1 MPLRLQ
7 PTCAPAGVPRLA
19 HVRLAYDP
27 AMRRVV
33 FDSNAIDP
41 LAVTGG
47 AFEALKEA
55 TTSGALEVLYTHIT
69 IDELTAIPDPKRRSL
84 LVLLM
89 VDLGRLVPTGTA
101 AVDFSRVNYCRA
113 GSDDD
118 GDLLEA
124 LRSGNINHTRDALIA
139 STARYEKGA
148 LVTNER
154 RLAARSREWGIEV
167 LTTWDLIAEFRAPL
181 TSAAN

>member
-1 MPLRLQ
+1 
-7 PTCAPAGVPRLA
+7 
-19 HVRLAYDP
+19 
-27 AMRRVV
+27 MRRVV

-41 LAVTGG
+41 LAVTEG

-55 TTSGALEVLYTHIT
+55 TTSGSLEVLYTHIT
-69 IDELTAIPDPKRRSL
+69 IDELTAIPDQGRRSL

-89 VDLGRLVPTGTA
+89 ADLGRLVPTGTA
-101 AVDFSRVNYCRA
+101 AADFSRLNFCRV
-113 GSDDD
+113 GSDADS
-118 GDLLEA
+118 DLLEA

-139 STARYEKGA
+139 ATARYERAA

-167 LTTWDLIAEFRAPL
+167 LTTQELLAEFGAL
-181 TSAAN
+181 SA